1 MNSKKKIKFQRGIH
15 IKDFLYGFFTLLLI
29 FFLLFIFNI
38 ITISSNFSNEL
49 YKTSTKKNYDDTVQ
63 DVEFAITESNF
74 RIVNR
79 INIGESIQERKNNKF
94 PKNEIILFCNLTI
107 AEEMLKIESDYINY
121 CPYKITITENDNEVI
136 IGTRLL
142 PTNSKSYDINKFS
155 IKMNDI
161 LRKMVQYSASD
172 DPFILDLDK

>member
-1 MNSKKKIKFQRGIH
+1 MCIRDSL
-15 IKDFLYGFFTLLLI
+15 KDFLYGFFTLLLI

-63 DVEFAITESNF
+63 DIEFAITESNF

-94 PKNEIILFCNLTI
+94 QKNKIILFCNLTI

>member
-1 MNSKKKIKFQRGIH
+1 
-15 IKDFLYGFFTLLLI
+15 
-29 FFLLFIFNI
+29 
-38 ITISSNFSNEL
+38 
-49 YKTSTKKNYDDTVQ
+49 
-63 DVEFAITESNF
+63 
-74 RIVNR
+74 
-79 INIGESIQERKNNKF
+79 
-94 PKNEIILFCNLTI
+94 
-107 AEEMLKIESDYINY
+107 MLKLESDYINY
-121 CPYKITITENDNEVI
+121 CPYKITITENGNEVI

>member
-1 MNSKKKIKFQRGIH
+1 M
-15 IKDFLYGFFTLLLI
+15 
-29 FFLLFIFNI
+29 
-38 ITISSNFSNEL
+38 
-49 YKTSTKKNYDDTVQ
+49 STKKNYDDTVQ
-63 DVEFAITESNF
+63 DIEFAITESNF

-107 AEEMLKIESDYINY
+107 AEEMLNY

>member
-1 MNSKKKIKFQRGIH
+1 MTQNCSKKIGKYNVWSLAAR
-15 IKDFLYGFFTLLLI
+15 FT
-29 FFLLFIFNI
+29 
-38 ITISSNFSNEL
+38 S
-49 YKTSTKKNYDDTVQ
+49 
-63 DVEFAITESNF
+63 
-74 RIVNR
+74 
-79 INIGESIQERKNNKF
+79 
-94 PKNEIILFCNLTI
+94 
-107 AEEMLKIESDYINY
+107 
-121 CPYKITITENDNEVI
+121 ENDNEVI